1 MKGQNLSLL
10 EKQQLVE
17 AYQSEVKKL
26 QFQTAL
32 LKEAVSSLKDSI
44 KEDKKAG
51 VSIEASAASVVASME
66 PSTTSPAPKK
76 RGRGRPPKK
85 ASAKSTGAKKT
96 TRGRGRPPKKAASA
110 STKSTESA
118 SGTAPQKKRGPGRPP
133 KKAASASA
141 KSSTASKN
149 AAPKKRGRKP
159 NQKVGGYRLSEWD
172 SLIVDGIKQAGKALI
187 KPELLSLAE
196 QKSKAEKLGMDDA
209 AINVKISQCLHKL
222 SNRRDDLLK
231 VNYPG
236 RGFAYALAEWKNSK
250 GEVPKKYLP

>member
-51 VSIEASAASVVASME
+51 VNIETTAASVVASMDV
-66 PSTTSPAPKK
+66 STATPKK
-76 RGRGRPPKK
+76 RGPGRPPKK
-85 ASAKSTGAKKT
+85 ASAKSAGAKKA
-96 TRGRGRPPKKAASA
+96 TRGRGRPPKAAKSA
-110 STKSTESA
+110 ESTSA
-118 SGTAPQKKRGPGRPP
+118 TAPQKKRGPGRPP
-133 KKAASASA
+133 KKASSAAA
-141 KSSTASKN
+141 KSTTASKS

-172 SLIVDGIKQAGKALI
+172 ALIVDGIKQAGRALI

-196 QKSKAEKLGMDDA
+196 QKNKAEKLGMDDA

-222 SNRRDDLLK
+222 SNRRDDLVK
-231 VNYPG
+231 VSYPG
-236 RGFAYALAEWKNSK
+236 RGFAYALAAWKNSK

>member
-17 AYQSEVKKL
+17 SYQSEVKKL

-32 LKEAVSSLKDSI
+32 LKEAVSSLKESI

-51 VSIEASAASVVASME
+51 VTIEASAASIVASME
-66 PSTTSPAPKK
+66 PSSSTPATKK

-85 ASAKSTGAKKT
+85 ASAKTSQKK
-96 TRGRGRPPKKAASA
+96 RGPGRPPKKAVSA
-110 STKSTESA
+110 AANLSDSESA
-118 SGTAPQKKRGPGRPP
+118 TAPQKKRGPGRPP
-133 KKAASASA
+133 KKAASATV
-141 KSSTASKN
+141 KSKTASKST
-149 AAPKKRGRKP
+149 APKKRGRKP

-172 SLIVDGIKQAGKALI
+172 ALIVDGIKQAGKALI

-196 QKSKAEKLGMDDA
+196 QKNKAERLGMDDA

-222 SNRRDDLLK
+222 SNRRDDLVK

-236 RGFAYALAEWKNSK
+236 RGFAYALGEWKNSK